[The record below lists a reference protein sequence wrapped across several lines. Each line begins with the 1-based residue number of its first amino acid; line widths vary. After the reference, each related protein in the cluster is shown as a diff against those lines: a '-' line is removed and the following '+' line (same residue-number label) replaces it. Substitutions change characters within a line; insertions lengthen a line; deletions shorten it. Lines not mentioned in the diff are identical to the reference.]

1 MIYFSN
7 KILYGYQNN
16 KKVYIIIRY
25 YYTSGYEV
33 NNNFSPKPD
42 NVLEIQMKQSK
53 YSYARSKQTQK
64 ILVSI
69 YVNASKQDKVN
80 EKVFF

>member
-1 MIYFSN
+1 MVIRT
-7 KILYGYQNN
+7 I
-16 KKVYIIIRY
+16 KKVHIIILY

-33 NNNFSPKPD
+33 NNTFSPKPD